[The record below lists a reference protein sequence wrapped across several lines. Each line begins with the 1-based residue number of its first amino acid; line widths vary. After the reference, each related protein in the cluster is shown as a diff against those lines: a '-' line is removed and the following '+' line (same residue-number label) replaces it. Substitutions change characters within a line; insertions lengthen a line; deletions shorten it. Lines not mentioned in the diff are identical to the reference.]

1 MNPGK
6 NFHFIFMILL
16 ILLAGVYACDKSGP
30 MEGAGAPELTQ
41 NEPTVS
47 ALMDSMGIQPL
58 SDPVTPPDFTLNSI
72 EGEEVSLSQYRGKVV
87 MLGFWATW

>member
-1 MNPGK
+1 
-6 NFHFIFMILL
+6 
-16 ILLAGVYACDKSGP
+16 
-30 MEGAGAPELTQ
+30 
-41 NEPTVS
+41 
-47 ALMDSMGIQPL
+47 MDSMGIQPL